1 MNDVTRNEYNNL
13 AHAYDYLNEQLFG
26 SALPDC
32 LITLKRDRP
41 GHLGHY
47 QSMVVRSRTDQK
59 ATDEIS
65 LNIAS
70 FPSRTDTDILST
82 LAHEMVH
89 LWQAHYGNK
98 PRKAY
103 HDKQFARK
111 MKEIGL
117 FPSDTGEP
125 GGKETGQR
133 MAHYIMEGHLF
144 DTSVKELISSG
155 YKINWQME
163 LEQPEEKEKKKSK
176 VKYTCLECEQNAW
189 AKPESKLICGD
200 CMEVMESEDNQESAD
215 D

>member
-70 FPSRTDTDILST
+70 F
-82 LAHEMVH
+82 A
-89 LWQAHYGNK
+89 
-98 PRKAY
+98 
-103 HDKQFARK
+103 
-111 MKEIGL
+111 
-117 FPSDTGEP
+117 
-125 GGKETGQR
+125 
-133 MAHYIMEGHLF
+133 
-144 DTSVKELISSG
+144 
-155 YKINWQME
+155 
-163 LEQPEEKEKKKSK
+163 
-176 VKYTCLECEQNAW
+176 CEQNAW